1 MNAHLELREGRKS
14 TKQPGEDVA
23 YSVGG
28 ELPRQGQSVS
38 YIRVGNILLHCHQTA
53 PYQHVQST
61 QKTFAETIRQESE
74 KRKRQDSFVGTN

>member
-38 YIRVGNILLHCHQTA
+38 YIK
-53 PYQHVQST
+53 ST